1 MESERNEKKKNVERE
16 KEGREKKDKTSKNVP
31 NFSKELS
38 CSAYETLQTGTEI

>member
-16 KEGREKKDKTSKNVP
+16 KEGREEDKTSKNVP